1 MAELQQLL
9 SILNQETSGLR
20 QLLAA
25 LEQEHSALL
34 AADIE
39 AIETATGVKNQAL
52 EEHSKTTN
60 TRRLHVEKNTSD
72 PSDESLR
79 QWVESTG
86 ERSELTL
93 AFARLVQLAQE
104 CQESNR
110 NNGRLIAT
118 RQRQAQGALNIIRQT
133 DTLPPTYS
141 GQGKA
146 APSTSTRSL
155 GKA

>member
-1 MAELQQLL
+1 MTELEQLL
-9 SILNQETSGLR
+9 SILNQEKGGLR

-25 LEQEHSALL
+25 LKQEHNALL
-34 AADIE
+34 AADID
-39 AIETATGVKNQAL
+39 AIEAATGVKNQAL

-60 TRRLHVEKNTSD
+60 TRRLHVAKNTSD

-86 ERSELTL
+86 DSSELTL
-93 AFARLVQLAQE
+93 AFSGLVQLAQD
-104 CQESNR
+104 CHESNR
-110 NNGRLIAT
+110 NNGRLIVA
-118 RQRQAQGALNIIRQT
+118 RQTQARGALNIIRQT
-133 DTLPPTYS
+133 DSLPPTYS

-146 APSTSTRSL
+146 APSTGSRFL